1 MKVLVT
7 AKRVVDYNVNIRVL
21 SDNSGVDLNNV
32 KMSVNPFDE
41 IAIEEAVRL
50 KEAGKADEVVV
61 VSIGPGAAQE
71 QIRTALA
78 LGADRGILVETDV
91 DVQPLGIAKALKAIV
106 EKEEPGLIITGKQ
119 AIDGDNNQTGQML
132 AALCG
137 LSQATFAS
145 ELELGDGVATVTREV
160 DGGLETIN
168 VKLPAVVTTDLR
180 LNEPRYAS
188 LPNIMKAKKKPI
200 DTYTPEDLGVD
211 VTPRVT
217 TLKVTPPAEREAGII
232 VETVEE
238 LVDKLKNEAK
248 VIS

>member
-50 KEAGKADEVVV
+50 KEAGTAEEVVV
-61 VSIGPGAAQE
+61 VSIGPSACQE

-91 DVQPLGIAKALKAIV
+91 DMQPLGIAKLLKALV
-106 EKEEPGLIITGKQ
+106 DKEQPGLIITGKQ
-119 AIDGDNNQTGQML
+119 AIDGDNSQTGQML
-132 AALCG
+132 AALAG
-137 LSQATFAS
+137 LSQAAFAS
-145 ELELGDGVATVTREV
+145 EIEMGDGTATVTREV
-160 DGGLETIN
+160 DGGLETLT
-168 VKLPAVVTTDLR
+168 VKLPAIVTTDLR

-211 VTPRVT
+211 VTPRVK
-217 TLKVTPPAEREAGII
+217 TLKVTPPAERKAGII
-232 VETVEE
+232 VESVEE

-248 VIS
+248 VI